1 MRQRSTSPKT
11 VESRL
16 HEQGT
21 NFAEYYNRR
30 QDYYGGSLDAT
41 KNNIMETFGLSVF
54 AFNKLYDKW
63 IINTPQEKENVPPQ
77 YRDSNEIPQNDN
89 SNNGNGAKPAKPQGD
104 ALAQAAA
111 LLELLKSQHTAAI
124 DENKV
129 KELIQKELAN
139 IPPKVFQV
147 QDYKGVVKDLD
158 FTPPKEF
165 EQILFLA
172 SQRENILLV
181 GASGGGKTFT
191 CSKLAQAL
199 GLPFGFI
206 SVTAGMSESHLN
218 GKFLPI
224 GVGGQFLYVPP
235 LFIEMYENGGLFLLD
250 EIDGAD
256 SNTLLIL
263 NAAIANGSLA
273 VPNRHEKPIAK
284 KHKDFILIAAGN
296 TYGSGANR
304 MYVGR
309 QQLDASTLDRF
320 SSVIMGYS
328 ENIEKT
334 LASQEILDEF
344 YPVRKAVKKL
354 GLRRLV
360 STRFIERIEKLKSF
374 YNTPKKRFEFLTV
387 LWSKDD
393 IAAVKAEMIKY

>member
-11 VESRL
+11 VEARL
-16 HEQGT
+16 KAQNS
-21 NFAEYYNRR
+21 NF
-30 QDYYGGSLDAT
+30 QDYYNGRLEAYSNDLEET
-41 KNNIMETFGLSVF
+41 KIDIMNTFSLSVF
-54 AFNKLYDKW
+54 TFNQLYDKH
-63 IINTPQEKENVPPQ
+63 ILNAPQPNDDVPQQ
-77 YRDSNEIPQNDN
+77 YQDKPQNDN
-89 SNNGNGAKPAKPQGD
+89 SDNGNGAKKSSD
-104 ALAQAAA
+104 NTLEQAAA
-111 LLELLKSQHTAAI
+111 LLELLKSQQTVAI

-129 KELIQKELAN
+129 KELIQKELNN

-147 QDYKGVVKDLD
+147 KDHKGVIKDLD

-250 EIDGAD
+250 EVDGAD

-263 NAAIANGSLA
+263 NAAIANGSMA

-320 SSVIMGYS
+320 SPVIMGYS

-344 YPVRKAVKKL
+344 YPVRKAVEKL

>member
-11 VESRL
+11 VEARL
-16 HEQGT
+16 KAQNS
-21 NFAEYYNRR
+21 NF
-30 QDYYGGSLDAT
+30 QDYYNGRLEAYSNDLEET
-41 KNNIMETFGLSVF
+41 KIDIMNTFSLSVF
-54 AFNKLYDKW
+54 TFNQLYDKH
-63 IINTPQEKENVPPQ
+63 ILNAPQPNDDVPQQ
-77 YRDSNEIPQNDN
+77 YQDKPQNDN
-89 SNNGNGAKPAKPQGD
+89 SDNGNGAKKSSD
-104 ALAQAAA
+104 NTLEQAAA

-129 KELIQKELAN
+129 KELIQKELNN

-147 QDYKGVVKDLD
+147 KDHKGVIKDLD

-165 EQILFLA
+165 EEILYLA
-172 SQRENILLV
+172 AARENILLV

-263 NAAIANGSLA
+263 NAAIANGSMS